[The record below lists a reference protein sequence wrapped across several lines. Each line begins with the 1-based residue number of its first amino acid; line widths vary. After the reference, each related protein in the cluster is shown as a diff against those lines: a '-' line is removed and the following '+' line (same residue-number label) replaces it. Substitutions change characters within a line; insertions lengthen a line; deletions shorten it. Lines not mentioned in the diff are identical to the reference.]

1 MNVYFLDIAE
11 QEFNDAFEYY
21 ESEQEGL
28 GARFKTEVIKT
39 LSRITAYPSAYQKLS
54 KRTRRCLVAK
64 FPYGIIYQ
72 QNQEEILII
81 AVANLH
87 RKPDYW
93 LARKT

>member
-1 MNVYFLDIAE
+1 MNVYFLDVAE

-28 GARFKTEVIKT
+28 GARFKTEVTKT
-39 LSRITAYPSAYQKLS
+39 LLRITAYPSAYQKLS

-72 QNQEEILII
+72 QSQEEILII